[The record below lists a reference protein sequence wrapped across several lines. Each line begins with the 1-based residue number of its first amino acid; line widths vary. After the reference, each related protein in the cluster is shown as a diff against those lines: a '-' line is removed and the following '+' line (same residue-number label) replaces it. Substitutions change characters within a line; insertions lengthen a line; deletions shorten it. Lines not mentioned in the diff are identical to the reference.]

1 MSESRA
7 PALNRALQ
15 LAGALVLVLAHREG
29 FAAVPAGIPAAS
41 LNGRPNIILI
51 VLDTFRA
58 DRIGA
63 LRNGKSLTP
72 FLDEWAKKGLV
83 FRKAL
88 SPADVTPQSHF
99 AMLTGYPPDAL
110 GTQVD
115 VPGLSAIAEL
125 NAVGYD
131 TIGLSANPSVDPA
144 TMNCVVPFQTFVSSP
159 YVTATPVTAEIA
171 ERMQRYRITPHENK
185 GLEVCLGKV
194 LSSAEAMN
202 ERLEGVLQGCEPGRR
217 GRPVFLFMNFFDTHD
232 SYMPPAGFGPTP
244 DRLWKEWPVN
254 GDIRRFPVQG
264 NNPRHLRLVSPYMY
278 ADNYTAAELKFLIEL
293 YDGCV
298 RYLDAQLRHTFRLLE
313 RHGLLRNA
321 VVVLTADHGEALGES
336 GFLAH
341 GLGGFLEKPFEVP
354 LVIRGYGVS
363 VRPTGPVSA
372 LTRTAR
378 LADSLR
384 IWART
389 DDGQDPPANTFR
401 RHFNLDPLARIG
413 STRLRLRKGI
423 PPASEGSGSP
433 TTATPAVSDSTTKNG
448 KALTKEEKER
458 NEELARR
465 LRSLGYI
472 K

>member
-1 MSESRA
+1 M
-7 PALNRALQ
+7 LNPKRQ
-15 LAGALVLVLAHREG
+15 LAGALVLLLAHRAG
-29 FAAVPAGIPAAS
+29 FAGVPAGTPAAS
-41 LNGRPNIILI
+41 PNGRPNIILI

-63 LRNGKSLTP
+63 RKNGKSLTP
-72 FLDEWAKKGLV
+72 FLDEWAKRGLV

-110 GTQVD
+110 GTPVD
-115 VPGLSAIAEL
+115 VPGLSVVTEL

-144 TMNCVVPFQTFVSSP
+144 TMNCVLPFQTFVSSP

-171 ERMQRYRITPHENK
+171 ERIQRHRITPREAN
-185 GLEVCLGKV
+185 GLDMYLGKL

-202 ERLEGVLQGCEPGRR
+202 ERLEGVLEGCEPGRG

-232 SYMPPAGFGPTP
+232 VYLPPAGFGPSP

-254 GDIRRFPVQG
+254 GDIRGFPVQG
-264 NNPRHLRLVSPYMY
+264 NNPRNLRQVMPYEY
-278 ADNYTAAELKFLIEL
+278 ADNYTAAGLQFLTEL
-293 YDGCV
+293 YDGGV
-298 RYLDAQLRHTFRLLE
+298 RYLDAQLRHTFQLLE

-321 VVVLTADHGEALGES
+321 VVVLTADHGEALGEG

-354 LVIRGYGVS
+354 LVIRGYGIS

-378 LADSLR
+378 VADSIR

-389 DDGQDPPANTFR
+389 DDGRDPPPNTFR
-401 RHFNLDPLARIG
+401 RHFNLDPLARID
-413 STRLRLRKGI
+413 SLPTLLRRDRPLASGNAI
-423 PPASEGSGSP
+423 SPAP
-433 TTATPAVSDSTTKNG
+433 ATPSARQAATK
-448 KALTKEEKER
+448 KKDAPTKEERER
-458 NEELARR
+458 NAELARR
-465 LRSLGYI
+465 LRSLGYLD
-472 K
+472 